1 FLPTGEGFLG
11 IGWDRLT
18 IANFVRLFTELGLG
32 NAMLNSIFFASVSA
46 LVATFCCALAG
57 YALAKFRFHGR
68 EFVLGLVLAALVIPW
83 PLLLAPGYK
92 LLYDLGLLDTYAG
105 LILPAS
111 APAFG
116 VFLFRQAMLNSVPAT
131 LIESAR
137 IDGAG

>member
-1 FLPTGEGFLG
+1 MTPAQRRTLQLLPVYTGLVIFGALTCVPFAWLFCAAFKTNTDIFTSHFLPTGEGFLG

-68 EFVLGLVLAALVIPW
+68 ESRGRCSSPRATSSSTTSACSIPT
-83 PLLLAPGYK
+83 P
-92 LLYDLGLLDTYAG
+92 
-105 LILPAS
+105 
-111 APAFG
+111 
-116 VFLFRQAMLNSVPAT
+116 V
-131 LIESAR
+131 
-137 IDGAG
+137 